1 MSMDNKSVAAT
12 SDNTSVIEVID
23 GFLKKV
29 IQGFAWFSYAGMAAI
44 VMLLLADVFGR
55 FFLHVTVPGSVEIVS
70 LLLVI
75 VVFFAIPYTDT
86 QEGGHLVVDM
96 VINVLPQKVKTILY
110 RFVTLLSSIFFGLVA
125 WQAGLNGWEDFGSP
139 TAECTAM
146 LNVSLVPFYFLVAFG
161 CSLFCLHM
169 LVSIFRQPPK

>member
-12 SDNTSVIEVID
+12 SDRTSVIDAID

-29 IQGFAWFSYAGMAAI
+29 IRFFAWFSYAGMAAI

-55 FFLHVTVPGSVEIVS
+55 LFLHTTVSGSVEIVA

-96 VINVLPQKVKTILY
+96 LITVLPQKVKTILY
-110 RFVTLLSSIFFGLVA
+110 VFVTLLSSLFFALVA
-125 WQAGLNGWEDFGSP
+125 WQVGLNGWADLGSP

-146 LNVSLVPFYFLVAFG
+146 LNVPLVPFFFLVAFG

-169 LVSIFRQPPK
+169 LISIFRQPPK